1 MPIPDY
7 QTIMLPLL
15 KAMADGRDRS
25 VQDLSRDLVGVFRL
39 TEVEQGQLLPSGR
52 QPVFQNRVGW
62 ANTYLKKAGLVAS
75 PKRGRVKITDA
86 GMALLA
92 EHPARIDARFL
103 ERFPAFVAFRELRHE
118 PEDQVEQ
125 APAAESESTPME
137 ALESAY
143 ARIHAELQEDLLEQ
157 VKAMSPRFF
166 EQLVVDLLVRMGYG
180 GNFRDAALAIGKS
193 RDGGIDGI
201 IKEDKLG
208 LDTIYLQAKRWAG
221 SVGRPEIQ
229 KFAGALQGHRA
240 RKGVFITTS
249 GFTEDAVSFAL
260 GIDKIVLI
268 DGPEVARLMIENDL
282 GVSRVASFDV
292 KKIDSDYFTE

>member
-15 KAMADGRDRS
+15 KALADQRGRS
-25 VQDLSRDLVGVFRL
+25 VQELTADLVVVFHL
-39 TEVEQGQLLPSGR
+39 TEQEQAQLLPSGKQAIFR
-52 QPVFQNRVGW
+52 NRVGW
-62 ANTYLKKAGLVAS
+62 ANTYLNKAGLVAS
-75 PKRGRVKITDA
+75 PKRGRVKIPEVGRDF
-86 GMALLA
+86 LA
-92 EHPARIDARFL
+92 ERPTRIDTHSL
-103 ERFPAFVAFRELRHE
+103 ERFPAFVAFRKRRND
-118 PEDQVEQ
+118 PESDQVDGT
-125 APAAESESTPME
+125 ESESTPME
-137 ALESAY
+137 ALEAAY
-143 ARIHAELQEDLLEQ
+143 AGLHAELQDDLLEQ

-166 EQLVVDLLVRMGYG
+166 EQIVVDLLVKMGYG
-180 GNFRDAALAIGKS
+180 GTFRDAALALGES

-208 LDTIYLQAKRWAG
+208 LDTIYLQAKRWSG
-221 SVGRPEIQ
+221 TVGRPEIH

-240 RKGVFITTS
+240 RKGVFMTTS
-249 GFTEDAVSFAL
+249 SFTEDAITFAR